1 MISAFSSRQR
11 LVLGQRKVA
20 DKSNEITAIPELLEL
35 LTVKGAIATI
45 DAMGC
50 QKEIAK
56 KVVEKEASYVL
67 ALKGNQGTLSDDV
80 ELFFTEQKACTFT
93 DTLVSRHQT
102 LEKSRPCAAW
112 LRHDAASRPGRTRR
126 SMQSIG

>member
-1 MISAFSSRQR
+1 M
-11 LVLGQRKVA
+11 
-20 DKSNEITAIPELLEL
+20 
-35 LTVKGAIATI
+35 
-45 DAMGC
+45 MGC

-56 KVVEKEASYVL
+56 KIIEKEADYVL

-80 ELFFTEQKACTFT
+80 ELFFTEQKACKFK
-93 DTLVSRHQT
+93 DTVVSRHET

-126 SMQSIG
+126 QTTLIGSRSIMTGWV